1 MHSQSKAFRNDVLAA
16 EKLVT
21 QIDPNA
27 LLVKLAN
34 PAAGQSADWP
44 QATVENF
51 ELVMT
56 KIAEVARPQ
65 DKMLLLIST
74 HANPGTL
81 NIQAA
86 GKNLKPLTAQTLIA
100 AMAPV
105 QHIPAIVVLSACYSG
120 SFLKPLQAPNRVV
133 ITATDVNRTSFKCQY
148 TGDYTFFGDALF
160 NQEQATE
167 LSVTD
172 WMTAARKSI
181 EAQEK
186 RRRLPASR
194 PQIHVGEEA
203 KAWAERPLK
212 NWMQVSAPQ

>member
-16 EKLVT
+16 EKLAL
-21 QIDPNA
+21 QLDPNA
-27 LLVKLAN
+27 LLIKLAN
-34 PAAGQSADWP
+34 PVSGQNSDWP
-44 QATVENF
+44 QVTVENM
-51 ELVMT
+51 ELVFN
-56 KIAEVARPQ
+56 KIAEVAKPE
-65 DKMLLLIST
+65 DKLILLIST

-81 NIQAA
+81 NIQTA
-86 GKNLKPLTAQTLIA
+86 GKNLKPLTVQNITSLL
-100 AMAPV
+100 APV
-105 QHIPAIVVLSACYSG
+105 KHIPSIVILSSCYSG
-120 SFLKPLQAPNRVV
+120 GFAKALRAPNRVV

-172 WMTAARKSI
+172 WMAAARKSI
-181 EAQEK
+181 EALEK

-212 NWMQVSAPQ
+212 DWMQVSAPQ